1 MVADKYM
8 QLENAGGG
16 TSLRTGKGWIKKDEV
31 YREHFWDHDTPNT
44 VYTHCFDPTHT
55 RLFVG
60 GGPLP
65 FGLCGSYAAVW

>member
-8 QLENAGGG
+8 ELENAGGA

-31 YREHFWDHDTPNT
+31 YQEHFWDHDTPNT
-44 VYTHCFDPTHT
+44 VYTHCFDPTHR

-65 FGLCGSYAAVW
+65 FGLCGSYAAIW